1 MASKRFIHSALAYV
15 LLTFPLA
22 YAWHLIFFR
31 DLYERL
37 GYFGDQEPVVALGFL
52 AIAIQAVVLA
62 YAYPFFTRG
71 IGKLRDGLRFGAVFG
86 LFLTASQVIAAA
98 AKHHAPVTAEWFAIE
113 TVYMAVQFSLI
124 GIAFALIHRSR
135 TN

>member
-37 GYFGDQEPVVALGFL
+37 GYFGDQEPVVALE
-52 AIAIQAVVLA
+52 
-62 YAYPFFTRG
+62 P
-71 IGKLRDGLRFGAVFG
+71 
-86 LFLTASQVIAAA
+86 
-98 AKHHAPVTAEWFAIE
+98 
-113 TVYMAVQFSLI
+113 
-124 GIAFALIHRSR
+124 
-135 TN
+135 